1 MLVQMEDII
10 KTFNQ
15 AWMELHC
22 PPVTLKIEDEKHGRG
37 FENHAAFSAVN
48 GEVRL
53 GSKVIPRGCDPQKYL
68 LWFFR
73 HELAHVHH
81 CPYDLRTAYSLEKAA
96 HDILGNW
103 DLAYLATHLFAD
115 LQVNINYLPRRF
127 GEIPYF
133 MQVLKG
139 RRLSLLEQLLQEVY
153 FLINPISKSSDRTLE
168 NIAREILAVMLLDKP
183 WHSKVQILAIILNK
197 MRTLYPNL
205 LSNRRIEKYIRRN
218 VLRVREDFLPDS
230 LKMFE
235 EIFGRIS
242 DASDAKEFF
251 KQWIEPRLPLEEKE
265 KMRRAI
271 EEKARMLKRKTEE
284 GREKS
289 EQTEGRKAHGG
300 EEGKGGKGFP
310 EKPLHEGL
318 EEPLLPTSLSKPY
331 EKIDSRIFNEAFW
344 KRYWYRSRAE
354 RIIMH
359 YLSENPSKKP
369 VWAVVKYPDDWYIE
383 DEIEDLDI
391 DVSLDEGP
399 LIPEV
404 TTLKWVEEPT
414 FRGQSLVTGFVPS
427 EITILDAS
435 LSMSKIHDDAAVAA
449 FIAYLSARKAGG
461 ETSAITFST
470 KYFSADW
477 DSPDDLKEIALSMS
491 FNEYTVFPA
500 YEVSRLISSKPGSCF
515 IIVITDGGWQNIDEA
530 IPILE
535 RIADFGHK
543 IAIFLLPGGEYPE
556 KINILRRNPY
566 LRIYNID
573 NPETDLQGLVLSE
586 TIKTYRTFLP

>member
-1 MLVQMEDII
+1 MAVQIEEII
-10 KTFNQ
+10 KIFNE

-22 PPVTLKIEDEKHGRG
+22 PPVTLKLEDEKHGRG
-37 FENHAAFSAVN
+37 SGSHTGFSAVN
-48 GEVRL
+48 GEVHIGL
-53 GSKVIPRGCDPQKYL
+53 KVIPKGCDPQKYL

-96 HDILGNW
+96 YDILGDW

-115 LQVNINYLPRRF
+115 LQININYLPRRF
-127 GEIPYF
+127 CEIPYS

-139 RRLSLLEQLLQEVY
+139 RRLSLLELLLQEVY
-153 FLINPISKSSDRTLE
+153 FLINPVYKSSDKTLE
-168 NIAREILAVMLLDKP
+168 NISREILAVMLLDKP

-205 LSNRRIEKYIRRN
+205 LSDRKMEKHIRRST
-218 VLRVREDFLPDS
+218 LRVREDFLPDS

-235 EIFGRIS
+235 EIFGGIS

-251 KQWIEPRLPLEEKE
+251 KQWIKPRLPPEEKE
-265 KMRRAI
+265 RIKKAI
-271 EEKARMLKRKTEE
+271 EEKARMLKSKSEE
-284 GREKS
+284 SREKS
-289 EQTEGRKAHGG
+289 ESL
-300 EEGKGGKGFP
+300 EEGKARDKERSRGGKGAP

-331 EKIDSRIFNEAFW
+331 EKIDFRIFNEAFW

-354 RIIMH
+354 KIIMH
-359 YLSENPSKKP
+359 YLSENPSRKP

-414 FRGQSLVTGFVPS
+414 FHGQSLVTGFVPS

-461 ETSAITFST
+461 ETSALTFST

-477 DSPDDLKEIALSMS
+477 DSPDDLKEITLSMS

-500 YEVSRLISSKPGSCF
+500 YEVERLISKNPGNCF
-515 IIVITDGGWQNIDEA
+515 IVVITDGGWQNIDEA
-530 IPILE
+530 IPMLE
-535 RIADFGHK
+535 RATDFGHK
-543 IAIFLLPGGEYPE
+543 IVIFLLPGGEYPE
-556 KINILRRNPY
+556 KINILKRNPH
-566 LRIYNID
+566 LRIYNVD
-573 NPETDLQGLVLSE
+573 RPEVNLQGLVLSE